1 MAARRRSGEFE
12 LIARYFV
19 PLARTFA
26 GAGGLE
32 SDNAFLA
39 ADPRHDTAVKTDT
52 VVAGVH
58 FLADE
63 TPQRVAAKALRVCLS
78 DLAAGGAV
86 PLAYQLSLA
95 LPKGW
100 RERWVAAFAQ
110 GLAADQRRY
119 GIVLCGGDTVVTP
132 GPLTI
137 TITAFG
143 KVPRGKG
150 LGRAGARAGDE
161 LWVSGTIGD
170 GALGLLAARGRLA
183 GLGARDRAALE
194 GRYRLPRPRLVLGRR
209 LIGIAHATADVSDGL
224 LADAGHI
231 AVASRL
237 GVRIER
243 GDVPLSPA
251 ARRALEMDPALWP
264 SVLGGGDDY
273 ELVFAV
279 PLRRVAELRTAAR
292 RAGVAVARIGH
303 MTAGRGVRL
312 VVDGR
317 PTRLPRA
324 GYVHF

>member
-1 MAARRRSGEFE
+1 MAPRRRVGEFE

-39 ADPRHDTAVKTDT
+39 GDARHDTAVKTDT
-52 VVAGVH
+52 IVSGVH
-58 FLADE
+58 FLDDE
-63 TPQRVAAKALRVCLS
+63 TPGRVAAKALRVCLS
-78 DLAAGGAV
+78 DLAAGGAS

-100 RERWVAAFAQ
+100 QERWVAGFAR

-161 LWVSGTIGD
+161 LWASGTIGD
-170 GALGLLAARGRLA
+170 GALGLLAARGRLK
-183 GLGARDRAALE
+183 GLGAHDRKALE
-194 GRYRLPRPRLVLGRR
+194 ERYRLPRPRITLGGR
-209 LIGIAHATADVSDGL
+209 LIGIASAAADVSDGL
-224 LADAGHI
+224 LADAGHV
-231 AVASRL
+231 AAASRL
-237 GVRIER
+237 AVHIER
-243 GDVPLSPA
+243 EQVPLSPA
-251 ARRALEMDPALWP
+251 ALRALKATPALW
-264 SVLGGGDDY
+264 STVLGGGDDY
-273 ELVFAV
+273 ELVIAV
-279 PLRRVAELRTAAR
+279 PSRRRAALQAAAR
-292 RAGVAVARIGH
+292 ASGIRITRIGRFVRGKGVQLSV
-303 MTAGRGVRL
+303 AGQ
-312 VVDGR
+312 
-317 PTRLPRA
+317 PAPIPRA